1 MQLKWPQVMSK
12 ILTKEEIERRTFE
25 HLARVAGM
33 PVVPGSI
40 HQGPPPAPD
49 IECELEGAGPLG
61 VELVALDAAHTR
73 TRINNMNGTSAAW
86 QRALARRS
94 PPEQTQL
101 NALCGDIH
109 LGLNIEEGAGLR
121 QRVEIMTAIQDRL
134 LSLPA
139 DFRGTVFGMDAPAG
153 LHRATV
159 HRGHVTNGPQISA
172 PSAGRIA
179 YPQIDKL
186 QAKLVH
192 KSYRVNAPLDLFA
205 YSTHDEVDAHIN
217 SLAEIETR
225 VRTFLPGSPFRRVYV
240 FNSGFGALVLTY
252 PR

>member
-1 MQLKWPQVMSK
+1 MSK

-33 PVVPGSI
+33 AVVPGSI
-40 HQGPPPAPD
+40 RQDPPPAPD
-49 IECELEGAGPLG
+49 IVCELQGAGPLG
-61 VELVALDAAHTR
+61 VELVSLDAAHTR
-73 TRINNMNGTSAAW
+73 TRLNNMNGTRVAW
-86 QRALARRS
+86 QRALALRS

-109 LGLNIEEGAGLR
+109 LGLNIEEAAGLR

-134 LSLPA
+134 LVLPA
-139 DFRGTVFGMDAPAG
+139 DFRGTVFGMDAPVG

-159 HRGHVTNGPQISA
+159 HRGHVTDGPQISA
-172 PSAGRIA
+172 PSAGGWL

-186 QAKLVH
+186 QGKLTQ
-192 KSYRVNAPLDLFA
+192 KSYRVSAPLDLFA

-217 SLAEIETR
+217 SLAEIETCIK
-225 VRTFLPGSPFRRVYV
+225 TFLPGSPFRRVYV
-240 FNSGFGALVLTY
+240 FNSGFGALVLRH
-252 PR
+252 PP